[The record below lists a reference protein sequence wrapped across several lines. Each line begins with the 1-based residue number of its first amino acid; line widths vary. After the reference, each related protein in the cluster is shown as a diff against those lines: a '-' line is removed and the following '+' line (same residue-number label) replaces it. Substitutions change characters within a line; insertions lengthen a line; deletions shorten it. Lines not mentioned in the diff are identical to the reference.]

1 MHEAMQAFNEYN
13 LKLAKL
19 YHEIVLGG
27 LHVQTELQVTADLVA
42 AELRRI
48 IPIDRLRKTGS
59 FFTGDVLAGKAAE
72 SVLDHGLIL
81 DPACG
86 AGSLLTA
93 FTKKLPVE
101 TTLAD
106 TLREWGRVLS
116 GCDFFSEFVEAT
128 KLRIILEAIS
138 RGVQLN
144 GDSLDELKDLLY
156 GIKQGDGLGL
166 VPPEKCTHVLMN
178 PPFRLVPAP
187 ANCQWAGGKLNEA
200 AFFVEYYLQRI
211 PENCTLIA
219 ILPEVLRCGTRYKK
233 WRAWLEE
240 NFSAEVTLNGQ
251 FDAQT
256 DVDVFLLTASRL
268 STKKSGDNQINWRT
282 QTDEQTGIT
291 VDSLFDVR
299 VGSVVLY
306 RDEIAGDEYPFACPS
321 NLPRWGIVS
330 EFEDRCGYSGRK
342 INPPF
347 VAIRRTSSPSDR
359 ERAAATIVT
368 GKEPV
373 AVENHLIVA
382 SPRKGG
388 VRACK
393 RLLKLLRSAETNR
406 FLNLR
411 MRCRHLT
418 VGAVKEIN
426 WQEEIHAGTD

>member
-1 MHEAMQAFNEYN
+1 M
-13 LKLAKL
+13 
-19 YHEIVLGG
+19 
-27 LHVQTELQVTADLVA
+27 QTELQVTADMVA

-48 IPIDRLRKTGS
+48 IPIDRLRKAGS
-59 FFTGDVLAGKAAE
+59 FFTGDVLAGRAAG
-72 SVLDHGLIL
+72 SVSDHGLIL

-93 FTKKLPVE
+93 FTKKLPIE

-106 TLREWGRVLS
+106 TLREWGRILY
-116 GCDFFSEFVEAT
+116 GCDLFPEFVEAT

-166 VPPEKCTHVLMN
+166 VPPETCTHVLMN

-187 ANCQWAGGKLNEA
+187 ANCQWAKGKLNEA
-200 AFFVEYYLQRI
+200 ALFVEYYLQRI

-233 WRAWLEE
+233 WRTWLEV
-240 NFSAEVTLNGQ
+240 NITAEVMLNGQ
-251 FDAQT
+251 FDTKT
-256 DVDVFLLTASRL
+256 DVDVFVFAASRL
-268 STKKSGDNQINWRT
+268 STQKPSMNRIDWKTQIDEP
-282 QTDEQTGIT
+282 TDLT
-291 VDSLFDVR
+291 VGSLFDVR
-299 VGSVVLY
+299 VGSVVPY
-306 RDEIAGDEYPFACPS
+306 RDEIAGDEYPYACPS
-321 NLPRWGIVS
+321 NLPRWRIVS
-330 EFEDRCGYSGRK
+330 EFENRCGYAGRK

-368 GKEPV
+368 GKEAV

-382 SPRKGG
+382 CPRKDGL
-388 VRACK
+388 RACK

-406 FLNLR
+406 FLNQR

>member
-1 MHEAMQAFNEYN
+1 MNESMRAFNDYN
-13 LKLAKL
+13 VSLTKL
-19 YHEIVLGG
+19 YHEIVLGK
-27 LHVQTELQVTADLVA
+27 LHVQTELQVTADMVA
-42 AELRRI
+42 DELRRI
-48 IPIDRLRKTGS
+48 IPIDRLRKAGS
-59 FFTGDVLAGKAAE
+59 FFTGDVLAGRATG
-72 SVLDHGLIL
+72 SVSDHGLIL

-93 FTKKLPVE
+93 FTKKLTVK

-106 TLREWGRVLS
+106 TLREWGRVLY
-116 GCDFFSEFVEAT
+116 GCDLFPEFVEAT

-156 GIKQGDGLGL
+156 GIKQGDGLRS

-178 PPFRLVPAP
+178 PPFRSVPAP

-200 AFFVEYYLQRI
+200 ALFVEYYLQRI

-219 ILPEVLRCGTRYKK
+219 ILPEVLRCGTRYEK

-240 NFSAEVTLNGQ
+240 NFTAEVTLSGQ
-251 FDAQT
+251 FDTKT
-256 DVDVFLLTASRL
+256 DVDVFLLAASRL
-268 STKKSGDNQINWRT
+268 STQKSGENQINWRT
-282 QTDEQTGIT
+282 QTDEPT
-291 VDSLFDVR
+291 VLTVGSLFDVR
-299 VGSVVLY
+299 VGSVVPY
-306 RDEIAGDEYPFACPS
+306 RDEIAGKEYPFACPS

-330 EFEDRCGYSGRK
+330 EFKDRCGYVGRK

-359 ERAAATIVT
+359 ERAAATIVI
-368 GKEPV
+368 GKEAV
-373 AVENHLIVA
+373 AVENHLIAA

-388 VRACK
+388 LRACK

-406 FLNLR
+406 FLNRR

-426 WQEEIHAGTD
+426 IQEKIHAQTD